1 MEEGHQLRQVRIEK
15 LEQLRQLGVEPYPY
29 AFESDSRTSELIVK
43 FEDSAEPDQGPG
55 HRIAGRIRSFRGKGK
70 VAFAHIDD
78 GYGLLQ
84 LYVRKEEVGE
94 APYQMVKLLDLG
106 DFIGVQ
112 GHMFRTRTGEITLHV
127 KSIVLLA
134 KSLRPLPVVKEKV
147 VDGEKVVFD
156 EVHDKELRYRQRY
169 VDLVVNPEVRR
180 VFRTRAAVIDRIRRF
195 LNDREYLEVE
205 TPVLQPIYGGA
216 AARPFTTHHNALDR
230 KLYLRISNELYL
242 KRLIVG
248 GLNRVYEFSKDFR
261 NEGIDR
267 THNPEFTMLE
277 FYQAYADYH
286 EMMDLV
292 EDMLAAAALAAKQK
306 DARSDN
312 EIISE
317 IGTADSSGLNSSSA
331 ESSQNDNLFFKW
343 RGQKINLQKPWP
355 RRSMLELIGE
365 RAGEEISLPL
375 DKPQLAALCKKHGIE
390 VEPGMSAGKLLDEL
404 FGSLVEPHLINPT
417 FVTDYPLETSPLA
430 KRHRSKPGLT
440 ERFELIIGGTEIA
453 NAFSELNDPLDQRG
467 RFEAQ
472 MQLRDEGDQE
482 AQVLD
487 EDYIR
492 AMEYGLPP
500 TGGVGIG
507 IDRLVMLLTGMETI
521 KDVILFPQL
530 RAEE

>member
-29 AFESDSRTSELIVK
+29 AFESDSRTSELIGK
-43 FEDSAEPDQGPG
+43 FEDFQEPDKGPR

-94 APYQMVKLLDLG
+94 DPYKMVKLLDLG
-106 DFIGVQ
+106 DFIGVE

-169 VDLVVNPEVRR
+169 VDLVVNPEVKQ

-292 EDMLAAAALAAKQK
+292 EDMLVDAAAAAAP
-306 DARSDN
+306 
-312 EIISE
+312 
-317 IGTADSSGLNSSSA
+317 GG
-331 ESSQNDNLFFKW
+331 NLVFGW
-343 RGQKINLQKPWP
+343 RGHDIDLAKPWP

-375 DKPQLAALCKKHGIE
+375 DKPRLAALCKKHGIE

-404 FGSLVEPHLINPT
+404 FGELVEPHLINPT

-440 ERFELIIGGTEIA
+440 ERFELIIGGAEIA

-472 MQLRDEGDQE
+472 MQLRDEGDEE

-487 EDYIR
+487 DDYLR

-530 RAEE
+530 RGPLKKDV

>member
-1 MEEGHQLRQVRIEK
+1 MEEGHQLRQVRVEK

-29 AFESDSRTSELIVK
+29 AFESDSRTCELIDN
-43 FEDSAEPDQGPG
+43 FEDSEEPDKGPRY
-55 HRIAGRIRSFRGKGK
+55 RIAGRIRSFRSKGK

-78 GYGLLQ
+78 GFGLLQ

-94 APYQMVKLLDLG
+94 DPYKVVKLLDLG
-106 DFIGVQ
+106 DMIGVE
-112 GHMFRTRTGEITLHV
+112 GHLFRTRTGEITLHV
-127 KSIVLLA
+127 KSIVLLS
-134 KSLRPLPVVKEKV
+134 KSLRPMPVVKEKI

-156 EVHDKELRYRQRY
+156 EVQDKELRYRQRY
-169 VDLVVNPEVRR
+169 VDLVVNPEVKQ
-180 VFRTRAAVIDRIRRF
+180 VFRIRAAVIDRIRRF

-230 KLYLRISNELYL
+230 KLFLRISNELYL

-277 FYQAYADYH
+277 FYQAYADYNQ
-286 EMMDLV
+286 MMDLV
-292 EDMLAAAALAAKQK
+292 EDMVADAAAAAAP
-306 DARSDN
+306 DGSLVF
-312 EIISE
+312 
-317 IGTADSSGLNSSSA
+317 G
-331 ESSQNDNLFFKW
+331 W
-343 RGQKINLQKPWP
+343 RGHDIDLSKPWL
-355 RRSMLELIGE
+355 RRGMLELIGE
-365 RAGEEISLPL
+365 KAGEDITLPL
-375 DKPQLAALCKKHGIE
+375 DKSQLAGLCKKSGIE
-390 VEPGMSAGKLLDEL
+390 LEKGMSAGKMLDEL
-404 FGSLVEPHLINPT
+404 FGELVEPHLINPT
-417 FVTDYPLETSPLA
+417 FVTDYPVEVSPLA

-440 ERFELIIGGTEIA
+440 ERFELIIGGAEIA
-453 NAFSELNDPLDQRG
+453 NAFSELNDPLDQRE

-472 MQLRDEGDQE
+472 MKLKDEGDEE
-482 AQVLD
+482 AQVMD
-487 EDYIR
+487 EDYLR
-492 AMEYGLPP
+492 AMEYGMPP

-521 KDVILFPQL
+521 KDVVLFPQL

>member
-1 MEEGHQLRQVRIEK
+1 MDEGNQLRQVRIEK
-15 LEQLRQLGVEPYPY
+15 LEQLHQLGVEPYPY
-29 AFESDSRTSELIVK
+29 AFESDSRTSVLIEK
-43 FEDSAEPDQGPG
+43 FEDSEEPEKGPR

-94 APYQMVKLLDLG
+94 EPYKVVKLLDLG
-106 DFIGVQ
+106 DIIGVE
-112 GHMFRTRTGEITLHV
+112 GYMFRTRTGEITLFA

-134 KSLRPLPVVKEKV
+134 KSLRPMPVVKEKV

-169 VDLVVNPEVRR
+169 VDLVVNPEVKQ

-216 AARPFTTHHNALDR
+216 AARPFTTHHNALNR

-277 FYQAYADYH
+277 FYQAYADYN

-292 EDMLAAAALAAKQK
+292 EDMLADAAKAAAP
-306 DARSDN
+306 D
-312 EIISE
+312 
-317 IGTADSSGLNSSSA
+317 G
-331 ESSQNDNLFFKW
+331 NLVFGW
-343 RGQKINLQKPWP
+343 RGHDISLAKPWP
-355 RRSMLELIGE
+355 RSSMLELIGE
-365 RAGEEISLPL
+365 AAKEQIALPL
-375 DKPQLAALCKKHGIE
+375 DKGQLAALCKKYGIE
-390 VEPGMSAGKLLDEL
+390 LKKGMSAGKMLDEL
-404 FGSLVEPHLINPT
+404 FGELVEPHLINPT
-417 FVTDYPLETSPLA
+417 FVTDYPVEISPLA
-430 KRHRSKPGLT
+430 KRHRTKPGLT
-440 ERFELIIGGTEIA
+440 ERFELIIGGAEIA
-453 NAFSELNDPLDQRG
+453 NAFSELNDPIDQRG

-472 MQLRDEGDQE
+472 MQLKAEGDEE

-487 EDYIR
+487 EDYLR

>member
-1 MEEGHQLRQVRIEK
+1 
-15 LEQLRQLGVEPYPY
+15 
-29 AFESDSRTSELIVK
+29 
-43 FEDSAEPDQGPG
+43 
-55 HRIAGRIRSFRGKGK
+55 
-70 VAFAHIDD
+70 
-78 GYGLLQ
+78 
-84 LYVRKEEVGE
+84 
-94 APYQMVKLLDLG
+94 MVKLLDLG
-106 DFIGVQ
+106 DMVGVE
-112 GHMFRTRTGEITLHV
+112 GYMFRTRTGEVTMHAS
-127 KSIVLLA
+127 SIVLLA
-134 KSLRPLPVVKEKV
+134 KSLRPMPVVKEKI

-156 EVHDKELRYRQRY
+156 EVQDKELRYRQRY
-169 VDLVVNPEVRR
+169 VDLVVNPEVKQ

-248 GLNRVYEFSKDFR
+248 GFNRVYEFSKDFR

-286 EMMDLV
+286 QMMDLV
-292 EDMLAAAALAAKQK
+292 EDMVADAAAAAAP
-306 DARSDN
+306 D
-312 EIISE
+312 
-317 IGTADSSGLNSSSA
+317 G
-331 ESSQNDNLFFKW
+331 NLVFGW
-343 RGQKINLQKPWP
+343 RGHEINLAKPWQ

-365 RAGEEISLPL
+365 KAGEEIALPL
-375 DKPQLAALCKKHGIE
+375 DKSQLEGLCKKHGIE
-390 VEPGMSAGKLLDEL
+390 LKPGMSAGKMLDEL
-404 FGSLVEPHLINPT
+404 FGELVEPYLANPT
-417 FVTDYPLETSPLA
+417 FVTDYPVEVSPLA

-440 ERFELIIGGTEIA
+440 ERFELIIGGAEIA

-472 MQLRDEGDQE
+472 MQLKDEGDEE
-482 AQVLD
+482 AQVMD
-487 EDYIR
+487 EDYLR
-492 AMEYGLPP
+492 AMEYGMPP

-521 KDVILFPQL
+521 KDVVLFPQL